1 MSRRRPRS
9 TRTDT
14 RCPYTTRVRSVGFA
28 QDDVDRTGDGV
39 ARAVGAVAAQDFDAV
54 DHLRR
59 DAVDPERAVV
69 AGAGHLLAVDQHRGI
84 AAAQAAQLYAV
95 VFHDVGAD
103 EGRAGQALDHVA
115 HGIGFEALEVFQ
127 VVAEHRRDVGRAVA
141 VGDLGLH
148 DDGVE
153 L

>member
-1 MSRRRPRS
+1 MIMATIIVSLFFFFN
-9 TRTDT
+9 DT
-14 RCPYTTRVRSVGFA
+14 APTAIYTYLHNLSLHDA
-28 QDDVDRTGDGV
+28 LPIS
-39 ARAVGAVAAQDFDAV
+39 QDFDAV

-69 AGAGHLLAVDQHRGI
+69 AGAGHLLAVDQHLGI

-153 L
+153 LLGLGCRGD